1 MGLHQLAGPYALP
14 VAFVIVIAAA
24 LSSIFI
30 SLFGRPRLPKN
41 APQMTSDQWPIIGSL
56 GFFNRRW
63 DFVRESAS
71 KTNTHNFTFFA
82 GQYPIVALTGEPSRK
97 LFFEHRGLDFT
108 EGYAALLG
116 GGLPPQKDVTNEET
130 DFGGYFQKRLIA
142 MLKGPVLKAG
152 LPQMLKDVR
161 DNLDLVA
168 QDPSRTTDPFH
179 SIYRIVFQLTMR
191 AVACHEIADDPA
203 VLAACLNHFEAI
215 ESTATPLTIMYPWM
229 PLPAKFRRLKSGAQL
244 YMIFKKVIDAR
255 KTEGRTEKD
264 ALQFLLDQGDD
275 VRYIITFVLGALFAG
290 QLNSGINAAYILCYL
305 ACNEDWRARVR
316 AEVNSVAEK
325 YLPADVPADTP
336 LKEKLMHVPIEAWE
350 GEFPAIDLALKDTI
364 RMHMPGTAFRK
375 NTSGQ
380 DIPIPGSKQGEVIP
394 ANAFVAFPV
403 GDMFYNQSI
412 YTAEHDW
419 DPARYLPERAEDK
432 KQAHAWMG
440 WGAGRHPC
448 LGMRFAKLE
457 NNLITAFWLAYFDEW
472 ELRDGKSGAKMDR
485 VYPANRNEHSASKP
499 QRQMVL
505 AF

>member
-1 MGLHQLAGPYALP
+1 M
-14 VAFVIVIAAA
+14 
-24 LSSIFI
+24 
-30 SLFGRPRLPKN
+30 
-41 APQMTSDQWPIIGSL
+41 PITTG
-56 GFFNRRW
+56 
-63 DFVRESAS
+63 DFVRESAA
-71 KTNTHNFTFFA
+71 KTGSSHFSFFA
-82 GQYPIVALTGEPSRK
+82 GTYPIVALTGEPSRK

-116 GGLPPQKDVTNEET
+116 GAPPGDTSAAKEEGQ

-152 LPQMLKDVR
+152 LPQMLRDVR
-161 DNLDLVA
+161 ATLDGLA
-168 QDPSRTTDPFH
+168 ADPRRATDPFD
-179 SIYRIVFQLTMR
+179 SVYRIVFQLTMR
-191 AVACHEIADDPA
+191 TVACHEIADDPQ
-203 VLAACLNHFEAI
+203 VLAACLRHFETI

-255 KTEGRTEKD
+255 RREARAEKD

-275 VRYIITFVLGALFAG
+275 VRSIITFVLGALFAG

-305 ACNEDWRARVR
+305 ACHEEWRARVR
-316 AEVNSVAEK
+316 EEVHSVAEK
-325 YLPADVPADTP
+325 YAPADLDPATP

-380 DIPIPGSKQGEVIP
+380 DIPIPGSKAGEVIP
-394 ANAFVAFPV
+394 SGAFVAFPV
-403 GDMFYNQSI
+403 GDMFYNPAI
-412 YTAEHDW
+412 YAAEQDW
-419 DPARYLPERAEDK
+419 EPARYLPGRAEDK

-472 ELRDGKSGAKMDR
+472 ELRDGRSGEKLER
-485 VYPANRNEHSASKP
+485 VYPADRNEHSASKP
-499 QRQMVL
+499 RRSMKL
-505 AF
+505 AY